1 MARPLRIEFDGALYH
16 VTARGDRRE
25 AIYEDDADR
34 ERFLETLGAVVDVFN
49 WRCHA
54 YCLMTN
60 HYHLVVETPD
70 GNLAKGMRQLNGVYT
85 QASNRRHG
93 RVGHLFQG
101 RYKAVLVDGDSHLL
115 ELARYVVLN
124 PVRARIVKSAGDW
137 RWSSYRATVGAIES
151 PAWLEVDGMLAACGS
166 RRAAAVDAY
175 ERFVAAGVGAET
187 IWSRL
192 NRQVYLGDDAF
203 VARMQ
208 AKATV
213 GRDEVQIQAKKGT
226 EAINRRNF
234 PTIPRKTCR
243 WHRFDSPPTITP
255 CRRSMGSRL
264 VLTNHPGTRPTR
276 STRHHH
282 RRLHLLKSRIRFV
295 QPGTLSAVGARHQ
308 HIPTHGGH
316 PRRVSPRDPPLQC
329 AMPAAPPSLLD
340 AFKPLAGRALEA
352 ALNRLLALDGDSRD
366 AVAALEG
373 RRIQL
378 AVEAPALALEI
389 KVREGR
395 LAVGPADPAHE
406 PDLAV
411 RGSLGGLLAQLP
423 LLRPASAQA
432 GKVRIAG
439 DAELARQVQKL
450 AERFDPDWNLPFTQ
464 VFGEVI
470 GVQIAGAVRAAFRH
484 GRDGAARLA
493 RDAADYLTEE
503 SRDLVGRAE
512 LDAHHDDVDALRD
525 RVERLQARI
534 QQLQRRQDDKTT
546 AGAPPACNEPPT

>member
-1 MARPLRIEFDGALYH
+1 
-16 VTARGDRRE
+16 
-25 AIYEDDADR
+25 
-34 ERFLETLGAVVDVFN
+34 
-49 WRCHA
+49 
-54 YCLMTN
+54 
-60 HYHLVVETPD
+60 
-70 GNLAKGMRQLNGVYT
+70 
-85 QASNRRHG
+85 
-93 RVGHLFQG
+93 
-101 RYKAVLVDGDSHLL
+101 
-115 ELARYVVLN
+115 
-124 PVRARIVKSAGDW
+124 
-137 RWSSYRATVGAIES
+137 
-151 PAWLEVDGMLAACGS
+151 
-166 RRAAAVDAY
+166 
-175 ERFVAAGVGAET
+175 
-187 IWSRL
+187 
-192 NRQVYLGDDAF
+192 
-203 VARMQ
+203 
-208 AKATV
+208 
-213 GRDEVQIQAKKGT
+213 
-226 EAINRRNF
+226 
-234 PTIPRKTCR
+234 
-243 WHRFDSPPTITP
+243 
-255 CRRSMGSRL
+255 
-264 VLTNHPGTRPTR
+264 
-276 STRHHH
+276 
-282 RRLHLLKSRIRFV
+282 
-295 QPGTLSAVGARHQ
+295 
-308 HIPTHGGH
+308 
-316 PRRVSPRDPPLQC
+316 
-329 AMPAAPPSLLD
+329 MPAAPPSLLD

-470 GVQIAGAVRAAFRH
+470 GVQVAGAVRAAFRH
-484 GRDGAARLA
+484 GRDGAARFA